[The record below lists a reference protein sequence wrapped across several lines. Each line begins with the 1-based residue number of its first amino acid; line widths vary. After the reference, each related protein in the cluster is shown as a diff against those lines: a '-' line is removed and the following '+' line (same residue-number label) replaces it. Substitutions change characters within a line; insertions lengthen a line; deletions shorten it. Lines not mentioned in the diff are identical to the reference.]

1 VVYCCSIGDWRIG
14 RALVQL
20 VCASVLLIQIAVID
34 CVRMKS
40 LFMTLLCVRVAS
52 GSKESRRSYYWKKDR
67 IQVIVEAGIKSRI
80 ELFAR

>member
-1 VVYCCSIGDWRIG
+1 MKS
-14 RALVQL
+14 
-20 VCASVLLIQIAVID
+20 
-34 CVRMKS
+34 KS